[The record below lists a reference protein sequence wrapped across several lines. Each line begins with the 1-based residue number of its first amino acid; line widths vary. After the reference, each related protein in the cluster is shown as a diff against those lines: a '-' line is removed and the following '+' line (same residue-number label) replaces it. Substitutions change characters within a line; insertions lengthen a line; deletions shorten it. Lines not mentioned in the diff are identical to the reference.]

1 MLYSRSL
8 VLRMHNQVGE
18 AVVAAV
24 AVVRQGV
31 PVEAVQDRAEQ
42 VVGPHRLER
51 RPEAR
56 GPLVEERLPGRPYLI
71 PR

>member
-8 VLRMHNQVGE
+8 VLRMHNQVG
-18 AVVAAV
+18 AVVAAA

-31 PVEAVQDRAEQ
+31 PVEAVQYRAGQ
-42 VVGPHRLER
+42 VVGPHRQER

-56 GPLVEERLPGRPYLI
+56 GQRVEERLPGRPHLI
-71 PR
+71 LR

>member
-8 VLRMHNQVGE
+8 VLRMHNRVGE

-24 AVVRQGV
+24 AVGD
-31 PVEAVQDRAEQ
+31 PAEALQDRVEQ

-56 GPLVEERLPGRPYLI
+56 GPLVEERLPGRPHLI